1 MNRATLHDRVQT
13 VRTRVRKE
21 QGRYKELQT
30 TANLQL
36 EEVRYLK
43 PQLSKQQQELTLL
56 RLSVL
61 A

>member
-1 MNRATLHDRVQT
+1 M
-13 VRTRVRKE
+13 RKE